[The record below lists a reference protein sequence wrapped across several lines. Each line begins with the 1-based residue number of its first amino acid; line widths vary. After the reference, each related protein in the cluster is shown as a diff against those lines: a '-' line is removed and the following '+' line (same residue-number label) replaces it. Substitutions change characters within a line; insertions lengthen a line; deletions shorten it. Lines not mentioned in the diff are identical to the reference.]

1 MTGTELAAG
10 GEIPLLASLW
20 TLYNDHGM
28 HLNTNPEHWNYHYYF
43 AFLFYENTSFLRTAQ
58 MGVHHMVLLRTDCY
72 TVTLQDSCLGVHLL
86 HRALVHGNRK
96 NQY

>member
-1 MTGTELAAG
+1 
-10 GEIPLLASLW
+10 
-20 TLYNDHGM
+20 M
-28 HLNTNPEHWNYHYYF
+28 HLITNPEHWNYYYF

-86 HRALVHGNRK
+86 YRALVHGNRK

>member
-1 MTGTELAAG
+1 
-10 GEIPLLASLW
+10 
-20 TLYNDHGM
+20 M
-28 HLNTNPEHWNYHYYF
+28 HLNTNPEHWNNYYYF

-86 HRALVHGNRK
+86 TGPSCMETVKTSIRFV
-96 NQY
+96 